1 MSTKAYRL
9 WAALV
14 HELARLVCDER
25 PSLRHRWW
33 VKALLDYTR
42 PDWVEWKS
50 ELVMRDVEQQITEL
64 HQLWDQEQVKAQTP
78 VITEA
83 APDGSKAQ
91 QLLGGELRIRAP
103 WSPE

>member
-1 MSTKAYRL
+1 MSGRAYRL

-14 HELARLVCDER
+14 HELARLVVDER

-33 VKALLDYTR
+33 VRALLDTTR

-50 ELVMRDVEQQITEL
+50 ELAMRDVEQQIAEL
-64 HQLWDQEQVKAQTP
+64 HQLWDQEQAKAQAP

-91 QLLGGELRIRAP
+91 QLLGGELRVRAP

>member
-1 MSTKAYRL
+1 MR
-9 WAALV
+9 V
-14 HELARLVCDER
+14 VCDER

-42 PDWVEWKS
+42 PDWVEWKT
-50 ELVMRDVEQQITEL
+50 EVTMRDVEQQIVEL
-64 HQLWDQEQVKAQTP
+64 HQLWDQEHPRQPQP

-83 APDGSKAQ
+83 APDGSQAQ

-103 WSPE
+103 WISE

>member
-1 MSTKAYRL
+1 VSSKAYRL
-9 WAALV
+9 WAALL

-33 VKALLDYTR
+33 VKALLDHTR
-42 PDWVEWKS
+42 ADWVEWKT
-50 ELVMRDVEQQITEL
+50 ELAMREVEQQIVEL
-64 HQLWDQEQVKAQTP
+64 HQLWDQQQAEAKP

-83 APDGSKAQ
+83 AADGSTAQ

-103 WSPE
+103 WIPE

>member
-1 MSTKAYRL
+1 MNSKAYRL

-14 HELARLVCDER
+14 HEVTRLVTDER

-33 VKALLDYTR
+33 IKALLDHTR
-42 PDWVEWKS
+42 PDWVEWKT
-50 ELVMRDVEQQITEL
+50 ELAMRDVGQQIVEL
-64 HQLWDQEQVKAQTP
+64 HQLWDQQQPTSTTP

-83 APDGSKAQ
+83 APDCSKAQ

-103 WSPE
+103 WLSD

>member
-1 MSTKAYRL
+1 MSARPYRL

-25 PSLRHRWW
+25 PNLRHRWW
-33 VKALLDYTR
+33 VKALLAETH
-42 PDWVEWKS
+42 PDWVEWKT
-50 ELVMRDVEQQITEL
+50 ELAMREVDQQIAEL
-64 HQLWDQEQVKAQTP
+64 HQLWDQEQAKAQAP
-78 VITEA
+78 VITKA